1 MNSDSKNIKI
11 MHGNE
16 ACSEGA
22 IIAGCNLFAGYPITP
37 ASEISEVMANR
48 MPQMGAVFMQME
60 DELASINLLCGAS
73 WGGLKVMTGTSGP
86 GLDLMQEG
94 IGFAYETEAPMVI
107 VNVQRGGPGGG
118 QATMG
123 AQGDVMSARYG
134 NHGDTEMIVLAAS
147 SAQEALDLTIRAFN
161 LSEKYLMPV
170 ILLTD
175 EIVGHTRE
183 NVVLPENAEIFNRV
197 KPEPGESYL
206 PFGADES
213 TGFVPKRLSFGEGA
227 QLMVDAQLHD
237 ELGVRC
243 GHLVDK
249 SAKLVRR
256 LANKV
261 LYNIDDISDYELRE
275 TEDAE
280 LIVVSYGS
288 VARPALRA
296 MKEARAEDLKVGWVK
311 LRTVYPFPDKL
322 IRSLAEH
329 CKKFVVPEMNLGRI
343 IKEVEWASKLDAIPV
358 TKIGG
363 ELHTPQDILDVIKE
377 ALK

>member
-48 MPQMGAVFMQME
+48 MPQVGAIFMQME

-161 LSEKYLMPV
+161 LSE
-170 ILLTD
+170 
-175 EIVGHTRE
+175 
-183 NVVLPENAEIFNRV
+183 
-197 KPEPGESYL
+197 
-206 PFGADES
+206 
-213 TGFVPKRLSFGEGA
+213 
-227 QLMVDAQLHD
+227 
-237 ELGVRC
+237 
-243 GHLVDK
+243 
-249 SAKLVRR
+249 
-256 LANKV
+256 
-261 LYNIDDISDYELRE
+261 NI
-275 TEDAE
+275 
-280 LIVVSYGS
+280 
-288 VARPALRA
+288 
-296 MKEARAEDLKVGWVK
+296 
-311 LRTVYPFPDKL
+311 
-322 IRSLAEH
+322 
-329 CKKFVVPEMNLGRI
+329 
-343 IKEVEWASKLDAIPV
+343 
-358 TKIGG
+358 
-363 ELHTPQDILDVIKE
+363 
-377 ALK
+377 